1 MKLEN
6 NSDKARK
13 ESYGDNSPNKQKT
26 ALGVGVAVLLALL
39 LLAVTI
45 PLNLISE
52 RSNVRWDLSPNK
64 IYELDPTTKE
74 VCNNLQKDVYLYC
87 LFDID
92 TLRTD
97 TVAPRQFLPFY
108 NIIQEYKQFEHIQV
122 VSADPDQESGVAIL
136 QALEL
141 PSELYWTAGDTLV
154 ICDGLIKR
162 VIGANTFYEN
172 EKDGTITINYEN
184 DVTSAVK
191 YVANGVIPI
200 VYFLTGNGQPSIDE
214 YSTLQT
220 NMTKSGYNMQALNL
234 SAVDAVPDDAKLL
247 LCVNPAEDFS
257 DTDLKKVNTFLD
269 KGGNIEFFLPPNESK
284 EPYTNIR
291 SILTNF
297 AVGMNF
303 DKVGETDL
311 TRVAPADN
319 SIFLA
324 EFVKYQGKTQEYE
337 GDEVDLTT
345 QLIQTANADPENIIS
360 TFMPASRSF
369 FGNTAQVSQTKGDI
383 KIGNLLQTASTG
395 YSQPFGGPYADTE
408 YQYGNL
414 SLACYAVDKNRNDAT
429 IMAYGADFINNQ
441 NASSAFYINPLSLF
455 QISVTWIH
463 ETDTNLNVPLKVIT
477 YDMMTFKNQEQA
489 DNLILL
495 MGIIPVAIAFIGF
508 IVWYKRNTTR
518 VNV

>member
-6 NSDKARK
+6 ASDKARK

-52 RSNVRWDLSPNK
+52 RSSVRWDLSPNK
-64 IYELDPTTKE
+64 IYELNTITKD
-74 VCNNLQKDVYLYC
+74 VCNNLTKDVYLYC

-97 TVAPRQFLPFY
+97 TVAPRQLLPLY
-108 NIIQEYKQFEHIQV
+108 NIIQEYKEFEHVQV
-122 VSADPDQESGVAIL
+122 VSADPEQESGVAIL
-136 QALEL
+136 QSLDL

-172 EKDGTITINYEN
+172 ATTGTITVNYEN

-191 YVANGVIPI
+191 YVANGVVPI
-200 VYFLTGNGQPSIDE
+200 VYFLTGNGQPPIDE

-220 NMTKSGYNMQALNL
+220 NMTKSGYNMQALDLN
-234 SAVDAVPDDAKLL
+234 SVDAVPEDAKLL
-247 LCVNPAEDFS
+247 LCVNPEKDFS
-257 DTDLKKVNTFLD
+257 ETDLQKVNAFLD

-297 AVGMNF
+297 AIGMNF
-303 DKVGETDL
+303 DQVGETDL
-311 TRVAPADN
+311 TRVAPADD
-319 SIFLA
+319 SIYLA

-337 GDEVDLTT
+337 GDEVDLTS
-345 QLIQTANADPENIIS
+345 QIIQTANSDPENIIS
-360 TFMPASRSF
+360 TYMPPSRSF
-369 FGNTAQVSQTKGDI
+369 FGNTAQVSQTSGNV

-395 YSQPFGGPYADTE
+395 YSQPVGGPYSDTE
-408 YQYGNL
+408 YKYGSL

-429 IMAYGADFINNQ
+429 VLAYGADFINNQ
-441 NASSAFYINPLSLF
+441 NASSAFYINPLALF

-477 YDMMTFKNQEQA
+477 YDMMTFNSQEQA

-495 MGIIPVAIAFIGF
+495 MGSIPVAIAFIGF
-508 IVWYKRNTTR
+508 IVWYRRNRTR
-518 VNV
+518 TNV